1 MRMGRKKP
9 LREVLPYDPAAQNL
23 PQRLLPPHSHHWFGT
38 DELGRDILSRVLF
51 GARISMSV
59 GVSVVC
65 GCGLTG
71 LLLGLLAGYFRGWFD
86 RFVNIVLIN
95 AFLFVPRILLAIA
108 LAALL
113 GPAIGKVT

>member
-71 LLLGLLAGYFRGWFD
+71 LLLGLLAGYFAGRFD
-86 RFVNIVLIN
+86 PFATIWPTTH
-95 AFLFVPRILLAIA
+95 FPPFPRI
-108 LAALL
+108 
-113 GPAIGKVT
+113 